1 MTLADLAELLS
12 RYAGGELELAV
23 VHDQLRPLLAED
35 PLDVAESD
43 PSPWLKGPEDE
54 RLFWRLVYHI
64 ESTEAD
70 SPAFR
75 DRVRRIVT
83 SLNRT
88 QSASTTHEL
97 LPLLIDQPRFCII
110 ARKYEAGRVSRTG
123 FLSVIAESGY
133 PSHIKL
139 WLQHASL
146 TALETLCQRL
156 EAGEYKTVASGFE
169 APPA

>member
-1 MTLADLAELLS
+1 MTLAELAELLT
-12 RYAGGELELAV
+12 RYAAGELALAAL
-23 VHDQLRPLLAED
+23 HDQLRPLLAED

-54 RLFWRLVYHI
+54 RLFWRLVYHV
-64 ESTEAD
+64 ESTDTD

-75 DRVRRIVT
+75 DWVRRIVI
-83 SLNRT
+83 SLGRT
-88 QSASTTHEL
+88 RSASTTHEL
-97 LPLLIDQPRFCII
+97 LPLLIDQPRLCII
-110 ARKYEAGRVSRTG
+110 ARKYGAGRVSRTG

-139 WLQHASL
+139 WLQHASPA
-146 TALETLCQRL
+146 ALEVLCEQL
-156 EAGEYKTVASGFE
+156 EAGEYDVVASGFE